1 MLFIFVTCQLVFWE
15 WLGFE
20 KEVGEISGN
29 ARMSDA
35 DALDD

>member
-20 KEVGEISGN
+20 KEVGEMSGN
-29 ARMSDA
+29 ARMSEMQM
-35 DALDD
+35 L